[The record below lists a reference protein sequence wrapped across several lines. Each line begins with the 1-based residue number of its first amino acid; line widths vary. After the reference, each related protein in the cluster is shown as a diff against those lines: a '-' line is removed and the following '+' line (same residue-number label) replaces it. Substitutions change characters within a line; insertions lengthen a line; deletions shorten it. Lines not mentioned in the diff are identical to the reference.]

1 MSESPRVKICG
12 MRELEHAL
20 VAAECGADFIGFVF
34 APARRRIEPSLAR
47 DIADQ
52 VPNCPGRV
60 GLFVNESPGVVN
72 RVSDEVGLDYVQLCG
87 DETPDYLGQI
97 DRPAIKSIAV
107 SGAKSLAAAQVYR
120 DRGATVLFDA
130 FAPGQHGGTGISFD
144 WSIFERDRPKFPFI
158 LAGGLDPENV
168 FEAIRVARPWCV
180 DVSTGVEIDGRKD
193 SGLIS
198 EFVRAARSVRV

>member
-12 MRELEHAL
+12 LRELEHAL

-34 APARRRIEPSLAR
+34 APARRRIEPALAR
-47 DIADQ
+47 EIADQ
-52 VPNCPGRV
+52 VPNSPGRV

-72 RVSDEVGLDYVQLCG
+72 RVSYEVGLDYVQLCG
-87 DETPDYLGQI
+87 DETPDYLGQV

-107 SGAKSLAAAQVYR
+107 SDAHSMTAAQNYR

-130 FAPGQHGGTGISFD
+130 YAPGQHGGTGISFD
-144 WSIFERDRPKFPFI
+144 WSIFEENRPGFPFI
-158 LAGGLDPENV
+158 LAGGLNPDNV
-168 FEAIRVARPWCV
+168 CEAIKIANPWCV